1 MFKRTKGYILLTM
14 LVLTGLAGRIHSDTL
29 PAKERNDLIDQ
40 LKTGKADLIKSIK
53 SLSAKQLNFRASSK
67 ELTLRQFIC
76 TRLSWENSLWTACHL
91 QLNKSTSKITEGVTI
106 SNSEFEKLIAEK
118 CSNLIEPSSSL
129 TDLKNASVIISEY
142 KKIKDAELKFART
155 TTDNLHH
162 YAIATKAGTLDA
174 YQAMLLVSR
183 YTKECIDKIEEIK
196 LTPKFPK

>member
-29 PAKERNDLIDQ
+29 PAKERSYLIDQ

-53 SLSAKQLNFRASSK
+53 SLSSKQLNFRASSK
-67 ELTLRQFIC
+67 EPTLRQFIC
-76 TRLSWENSLWTACHL
+76 TRLSWENNLWTACHL
-91 QLNKSTSKITEGVTI
+91 QLNKSTSKITEGVII
-106 SNSEFEKLIAEK
+106 SNSEFEKLLAEK
-118 CSNLIEPSSSL
+118 CGNLVVFSTQLP
-129 TDLKNASVIISEY
+129 DLKNPSAIITEY

-162 YAIATKAGTLDA
+162 YAIETNAGTLDA
-174 YQAMLLVSR
+174 YQAMLLVSG